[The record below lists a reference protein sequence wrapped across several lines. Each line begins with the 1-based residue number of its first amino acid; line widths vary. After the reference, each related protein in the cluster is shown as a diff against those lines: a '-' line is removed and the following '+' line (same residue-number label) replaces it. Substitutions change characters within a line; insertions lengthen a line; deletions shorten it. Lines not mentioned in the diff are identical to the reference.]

1 MSESRGE
8 DADIPAYPGQDRPA
22 DPGAE
27 DMAVVADGQLA
38 PGGETQSTDD
48 AAPPSEMKGHR

>member
-1 MSESRGE
+1 MSETRGD

-27 DMAVVADGQLA
+27 AMTSDTEDHPVK
-38 PGGETQSTDD
+38 S
-48 AAPPSEMKGHR
+48 PSEMEGHAEGEPPE